1 MCGSEPI
8 FLTLQG
14 KCSDSAMSVSQ
25 RISKI
30 CNQLAYKGA
39 GFYLKARQLN
49 SRFNHLPQLGKL
61 QPNYILE
68 YCQQNVTSL
77 KWGTKYVIKSKRN
90 FDNFL
95 QTDCLSDDKQ
105 TSSSFTTVYSPLS
118 TTPLMKVVEILGN
131 MIPPPHSRLYTHLC
145 LWD

>member
-8 FLTLQG
+8 LLILQG

-61 QPNYILE
+61 QPNYIPE

-77 KWGTKYVIKSKRN
+77 KWGTKYVI
-90 FDNFL
+90 
-95 QTDCLSDDKQ
+95 
-105 TSSSFTTVYSPLS
+105 
-118 TTPLMKVVEILGN
+118 
-131 MIPPPHSRLYTHLC
+131 
-145 LWD
+145 